1 MKHNTTSLALELDFG
16 GMTTMVP
23 SESKASG
30 LRLAPTAE
38 ELRGPDKYPDK
49 YKVLNHR
56 RRQAQMAARRLLE
69 FVDEGNH
76 V

>member
-16 GMTTMVP
+16 GMTSTVP

-30 LRLAPTAE
+30 LRLATTAE
-38 ELRGPDKYPDK
+38 GLQGPDK

-56 RRQAQMAARRLLE
+56 RRQAQIAARRLLQ

>member
-1 MKHNTTSLALELDFG
+1 MKHNTTALALELDFG

-30 LRLAPTAE
+30 PRLAPTAE
-38 ELRGPDKYPDK
+38 GLRGPDK

-56 RRQAQMAARRLLE
+56 RRQAQITARRLLE

>member
-16 GMTTMVP
+16 GMTPPAP

-30 LRLAPTAE
+30 LRLAPPAE
-38 ELRGPDKYPDK
+38 GLQGPDK

-56 RRQAQMAARRLLE
+56 RRQAQIAARRLLE
-69 FVDEGNH
+69 FVEEGNH
-76 V
+76 D